1 MDATKWMHFLIED
14 GKLLKEYNDI
24 WNKVSKSNLS
34 KLIADPSTIKKFL
47 KSKIKSYGNEATDF
61 KEIPKIGSNYIA

>member
-1 MDATKWMHFLIED
+1 MMDTTKWMHFLIED

-34 KLIADPSTIKKFL
+34 KLIADPSTIKKF
-47 KSKIKSYGNEATDF
+47 
-61 KEIPKIGSNYIA
+61 